1 VPKVFTVEQRDALRE
16 RALRLAEEDDRIVAG
31 AVVGS
36 LAVGEGDRFS
46 DLDLA
51 FGVAD
56 HVPVIEVLDD
66 WTGRLVDELGAIRL
80 ADLDRAPTIYRV
92 FLLPAALQLDLSMTP
107 AALFRPAG
115 PRFRRLFGETGAGE
129 PQPPAPPG
137 SLFIP
142 TPTVAADLF
151 GWGAIYA
158 LHARAC
164 IERRRPWQAEHYVG
178 AVRDH
183 ALALA
188 CLRHGLPVAQG
199 RRYDD
204 LPAET
209 LARFDATHVR
219 ALEPAAL
226 RAALAASVLALMHEG
241 TEAELPSAHAVAER
255 LAELSEVETTAAR
268 EDELTAFRGAAH
280 TLVDSVAD
288 HLAELPSRPVWQPL
302 PDALREQLL
311 DLPLPEHPAAL
322 DELVATASRDV
333 LPHAMGNGHPAFFGW
348 VNPPPSPAGVMAS
361 LAAAAMNPS
370 VVSGDHADVHLE
382 RAVVRW
388 LAELVGF
395 PHAPGAGLLTSG
407 GSAATIV
414 CLAGARG
421 RALAAAGHHVRRDGL
436 VGGPQLVAYVP
447 AEAHSCV
454 RRALE
459 LLGLGSDSMREVPLE
474 GGRLDA
480 TALRASIAADRA
492 SGAVPTLLVGSA
504 GTVNT
509 GAIDPLDALADVA
522 AAEDLWFHVDGAY
535 GAFGVL
541 DPAIAPR
548 YSGMERADSLVL
560 DPHKW
565 LGVPVDVGCALVR
578 RGEDLRAAF
587 SLIPPY
593 LRQDT
598 DAAVGTFA
606 EYGFEQTRPFRA
618 LKTWATIAARGRA
631 GIAAQVARANAL
643 ARELAT
649 LVEGEPELE
658 LAAAPETS
666 IVAFRARP
674 AGCPPARLDELNRAL
689 PEAVQA
695 RGRAFVTGTVF
706 DGRETLRACILH
718 PDTDSEHLATLVT
731 EVVATARTL
740 IAAE

>member
-1 VPKVFTVEQRDALRE
+1 LASYAWDVSEADA
-16 RALRLAEEDDRIVAG
+16 
-31 AVVGS
+31 S
-36 LAVGEGDRFS
+36 
-46 DLDLA
+46 
-51 FGVAD
+51 
-56 HVPVIEVLDD
+56 
-66 WTGRLVDELGAIRL
+66 T
-80 ADLDRAPTIYRV
+80 
-92 FLLPAALQLDLSMTP
+92 
-107 AALFRPAG
+107 
-115 PRFRRLFGETGAGE
+115 
-129 PQPPAPPG
+129 
-137 SLFIP
+137 
-142 TPTVAADLF
+142 
-151 GWGAIYA
+151 
-158 LHARAC
+158 
-164 IERRRPWQAEHYVG
+164 
-178 AVRDH
+178 
-183 ALALA
+183 
-188 CLRHGLPVAQG
+188 
-199 RRYDD
+199 
-204 LPAET
+204 
-209 LARFDATHVR
+209 
-219 ALEPAAL
+219 
-226 RAALAASVLALMHEG
+226 
-241 TEAELPSAHAVAER
+241 
-255 LAELSEVETTAAR
+255 AR
-268 EDELTAFRGAAH
+268 EDELPAFRGAAH
-280 TLVDSVAD
+280 ALVDGVAD
-288 HLAELPSRPVWQPL
+288 QLAALPSRPVWQPL
-302 PDALREQLL
+302 PDALRRQLL

-322 DELVATASRDV
+322 DDLVATALRDV

-395 PHAPGAGLLTSG
+395 PHEPGAGLLTSG

-421 RALAAAGHHVRRDGL
+421 RALAAAGHDVRRDGL
-436 VGGPQLVAYVP
+436 AGAPRLVAYVP

-459 LLGLGSDSMREVPLE
+459 VLGLGSGAMREVPLE

-492 SGAVPTLLVGSA
+492 SGALPALLVGSA
-504 GTVNT
+504 GTVNS

-522 AAEDLWFHVDGAY
+522 TAEDLWFHVDGAY

-541 DPAIAPR
+541 DPAIAAR
-548 YSGMERADSLVL
+548 YRGMEQADSLVL

-565 LGVPVDVGCALVR
+565 LGVPVDAGCALVQ
-578 RGEDLRAAF
+578 RGDDLREAF

-598 DAAVGTFA
+598 DAPVGTFA

-631 GIAAQVARANAL
+631 GIAARVARANAL

-649 LVEGEPELE
+649 LVEREPELE

-706 DGRETLRACILH
+706 GGRETLRACILH
-718 PDTDSEHLATLVT
+718 PDTSSEHLATLVA
-731 EVVATARTL
+731 EVVATARARV
-740 IAAE
+740 AAK